1 MSINIIV
8 VHFPN
13 MRVHFWPTCEKIL
26 DEQRRPT
33 WSLFKSQ
40 ILSFAEADWHEVP
53 YACTWTPREQK
64 YLEAFFLVARPFSS
78 WPSKLKVVKLA
89 PAFFLLTALFY
100 SREKGITLTW
110 ISFFTFV
117 ESDFRI
123 NEFIKIVGSLLR
135 GLFSPRYL
143 PVQGIYLKYRK

>member
-8 VHFPN
+8 VHFPS

-40 ILSFAEADWHEVP
+40 ICVICGSWLTWGAIRLHLNP
-53 YACTWTPREQK
+53 TWTEISWSIFSGREAIFQ
-64 YLEAFFLVARPFSS
+64 LAFKVESCEIGVGVFSAHGPVLQP
-78 WPSKLKVVKLA
+78 WKRN
-89 PAFFLLTALFY
+89 Y
-100 SREKGITLTW
+100 LTW

-117 ESDFRI
+117 ESDFHI